1 MRIFT
6 CNKNKYSLMSG
17 SAMQQLRIQ
26 KLITF
31 VFLFLA
37 LSLSA
42 CSDEKPKGKPAEV
55 TVEMMDEPVD
65 IIARVGDETI
75 TYGQVNSMLNSS
87 AMLGLSIPSL
97 GTPERNRMMMALLE
111 KAISANLIYLD
122 AKNKGADRLSTYLE
136 DVNSFEDAIIASLY
150 KTKIMI
156 GETEVSETEVLHYY
170 NTRTSKEAEL
180 TDDYKLAIEA
190 MIREMKMDEFEA
202 TLRDRI
208 RENVEVIINE
218 KVLSSDYDDWRSD
231 ADVVATYDNHR
242 ITWSQVK
249 DIMKNANR
257 NASQDT
263 FYISDNEER
272 ITRLQQ
278 HIDDAIMALKGRA
291 AGLEE
296 DPSFIKRAA
305 EYSKARLINEHRN
318 GLIHSWNPSEDE
330 LKAYFVNHMDKFSV
344 PEARRVQMLIV
355 KTREEAESIKARID
369 KGEVTLGQAAQ
380 QLSIDPNAR
389 YTQGDMGWIS
399 KGAGFQGLEDMIFN
413 MQPQVVSDPVESHA
427 GWYLLKV
434 LAVVEAQPENLD
446 NPQTH
451 ERAFRAY
458 MQDRLNDYVA
468 DLRKNHF
475 EVVVYND
482 ELQRQFKR
490 EADLIAELNTKDQQQ
505 FPDSAQPLEE
515 LQKFVTSPPAN

>member
-6 CNKNKYSLMSG
+6 YNNNKYSLMSG
-17 SAMQQLRIQ
+17 SAMQQLRVQ
-26 KLITF
+26 KLITV
-31 VFLFLA
+31 VFLLFALLLA
-37 LSLSA
+37 A
-42 CSDEKPKGKPAEV
+42 CGDEKQNNKSAVVATDLGA
-55 TVEMMDEPVD
+55 EPVD
-65 IIARVGDETI
+65 MIARVGDEAI
-75 TYGQVNSMLNSS
+75 TFGQVNSMLNSS
-87 AMLGLSIPSL
+87 AMLGLQIPAL
-97 GTPERNRMMMALLE
+97 GTPERNQMMMALLE

-122 AKNKGADRLSTYLE
+122 AKHKGVDRLNAYLE
-136 DVNSFEDAIIASLY
+136 DVSSFEDAIIASLY
-150 KTKIMI
+150 KNKIMI
-156 GETEVSETEVLHYY
+156 GETQVSETEVLHYY

-190 MIREMKMDEFEA
+190 MIRKSKMDEFEA

-208 RENVEVIINE
+208 RENVEVTINE
-218 KVLSSDYDDWRSD
+218 KVLSPDYDDWRSD
-231 ADVVATYDNHR
+231 ADVVASYDNHR

-249 DIMKNANR
+249 GIMQNANM
-257 NASQDT
+257 NVSLDT
-263 FYISDNEER
+263 FYISDDEER
-272 ITRLQQ
+272 IARLQQ

-291 AGLEE
+291 AGLEQ

-330 LKAYFVNHMDKFSV
+330 LRAYFVNNIDKFSV
-344 PEARRVQMLIV
+344 PEARRVQMLVV

-380 QLSIDPNAR
+380 QLSIDPNAK

-399 KGAGFQGLEDMIFN
+399 KGAVFEGLEEMIFN
-413 MQPQVVSDPVESHA
+413 MQPEVVSDPVETRA

-446 NPQTH
+446 NPQTR

-490 EADLIAELNTKDQQQ
+490 EADLIAELNRKEQQQ
-505 FPDSAQPLEE
+505 NFGSAQPLEE
-515 LQKFVTSPPAN
+515 LQKFITPPAN